1 MSCSIH
7 TEIFSE
13 SVFDRGH
20 NGLPASPESPLDT
33 EDIAS
38 GPGVCGDGSSHDM

>member
-1 MSCSIH
+1 MNCSICGQAH

-20 NGLPASPESPLDT
+20 NGLLASPESLLDT
-33 EDIAS
+33 EDNRNRTR
-38 GPGVCGDGSSHDM
+38 CLR

>member
-7 TEIFSE
+7 TEVFSE

-33 EDIAS
+33 EDNRIRTR
-38 GPGVCGDGSSHDM
+38 CLR